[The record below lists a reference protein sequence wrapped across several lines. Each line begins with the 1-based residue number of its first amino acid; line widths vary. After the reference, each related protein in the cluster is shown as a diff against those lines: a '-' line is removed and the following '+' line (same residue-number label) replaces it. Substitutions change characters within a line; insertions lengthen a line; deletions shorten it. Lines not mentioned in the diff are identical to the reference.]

1 MSKAKAIGVAIIALI
16 VVAAIASASVQI
28 VDAGHRG
35 VLLHWNAVDVAS
47 PPLDEGL
54 HFVVPFQDQVVN
66 MEVRTLLYV
75 KGTSAATEMLVLGEL
90 NRGAKT
96 FEKILRNTGLEH
108 EALNSILEDLEKS
121 GMMEVVKKQGLMGPK
136 VELQVTEKGF
146 KEFHAQG
153 Y

>member
-1 MSKAKAIGVAIIALI
+1 MTEHFGWFWLIFLLFPAVRIAQRFLRKRQMKNSDQSSEKPVGI
-16 VVAAIASASVQI
+16 RFEKTSENTIEK
-28 VDAGHRG
+28 
-35 VLLHWNAVDVAS
+35 
-47 PPLDEGL
+47 P
-54 HFVVPFQDQVVN
+54 VPN
-66 MEVRTLLYV
+66 LERPAT
-75 KGTSAATEMLVLGEL
+75 TEMLVLGEL

-108 EALNSILEDLEKS
+108 EALNSILEDLEKN

-146 KEFHAQG
+146 KEFHSQG